1 MKSIPTNEQK
11 IFLNLYFQLH
21 QPRRI
26 SSFGFFDI
34 GKEKSFFDD
43 ELNEKIIRRVALNC
57 YQPANLMFLD
67 LIRRFPQTR
76 ITFSISGVALEQLN
90 KYAPEVIDSFRKL
103 AATGAV
109 EFLGETYYHSLACLF
124 SEREFI
130 RQVKKHRQVMGE
142 VLGITPTVFRNT
154 ELIYDDRV
162 GRWIKKLGFRGV
174 YVDGIE
180 KVLQHHQPDRLY
192 EHIDGNGLNLFL
204 RNYSLS
210 DDIAFRFSNH
220 QWKEWPL
227 TAEKYFLWLQGDG
240 AGERL
245 VNLGLDYETFGEH
258 QKVGTGIFQ
267 FMESV
272 IAAVAKSKKIRMVT
286 PAEAMAVLKPEDRI
300 SVPTPVSWADKE
312 RDLSAWLGNDLQ
324 RDAFDTL
331 KSLEKNIAGL
341 KDPTLENSWSYLQ
354 TSDHFYYMSTKKGDD
369 GKVHHYFSP
378 YPSPYEA
385 FINYMNVLSDL
396 TLRVKYKRKLKSA
409 PKPVIERK
417 ILQRKLMVN

>member
-1 MKSIPTNEQK
+1 
-11 IFLNLYFQLH
+11 
-21 QPRRI
+21 
-26 SSFGFFDI
+26 
-34 GKEKSFFDD
+34 
-43 ELNEKIIRRVALNC
+43 
-57 YQPANLMFLD
+57 
-67 LIRRFPQTR
+67 
-76 ITFSISGVALEQLN
+76 
-90 KYAPEVIDSFRKL
+90 
-103 AATGAV
+103 
-109 EFLGETYYHSLACLF
+109 
-124 SEREFI
+124 
-130 RQVKKHRQVMGE
+130 
-142 VLGITPTVFRNT
+142 
-154 ELIYDDRV
+154 
-162 GRWIKKLGFRGV
+162 
-174 YVDGIE
+174 
-180 KVLQHHQPDRLY
+180 
-192 EHIDGNGLNLFL
+192 
-204 RNYSLS
+204 
-210 DDIAFRFSNH
+210 
-220 QWKEWPL
+220 
-227 TAEKYFLWLQGDG
+227 
-240 AGERL
+240 
-245 VNLGLDYETFGEH
+245 
-258 QKVGTGIFQ
+258 
-267 FMESV
+267 
-272 IAAVAKSKKIRMVT
+272 MVT